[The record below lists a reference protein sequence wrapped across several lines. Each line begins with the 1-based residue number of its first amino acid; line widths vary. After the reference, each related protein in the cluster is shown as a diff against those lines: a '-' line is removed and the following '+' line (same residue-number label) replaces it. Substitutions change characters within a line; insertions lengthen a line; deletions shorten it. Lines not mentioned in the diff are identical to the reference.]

1 MQLLRINHLGI
12 AAPGLDEAM
21 ARMARL
27 FDLVTDHT
35 EEVAEQKVKT
45 AFFPVGQ
52 STLEFLESTD
62 PEGPIGKFL
71 AKRGP
76 GIHHI
81 CFEVDDINAAVA
93 SLLAKGVR
101 MIDQAPRHGA
111 HGCRVAF
118 IHPAGNGR
126 CADGTEPGRMISSRP
141 IRSTPGTPAT
151 APARRTRR

>member
-12 AAPGLDEAM
+12 AATGLDEAM

-27 FDLVTDHT
+27 FDMTADHT

-45 AFFPVGQ
+45 AFFPVGE
-52 STLEFLESTD
+52 STLEYLESTD

-76 GIHHI
+76 GIHHV
-81 CFEVDDINAAVA
+81 CFEVDDIDAAVA
-93 SLLAKGVR
+93 QLLAKGVR
-101 MIDQAPRHGA
+101 MIDQAPRKGA

-118 IHPAGNGR
+118 IHPAETGGVLMELSQ
-126 CADGTEPGRMISSRP
+126 GTGAASSH
-141 IRSTPGTPAT
+141 G
-151 APARRTRR
+151 